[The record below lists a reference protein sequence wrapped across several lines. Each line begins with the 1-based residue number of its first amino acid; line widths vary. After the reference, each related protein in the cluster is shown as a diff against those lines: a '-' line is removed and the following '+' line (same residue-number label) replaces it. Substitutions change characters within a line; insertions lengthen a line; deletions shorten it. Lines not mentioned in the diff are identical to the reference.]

1 MFIALILSLFL
12 NQSEL
17 NLNAQDKSI
26 NYADIADIITS
37 AKNEI
42 ILHIDQFVEKIQN
55 SINAATIVREPN
67 VNAMPDT
74 SIANMSNNNL
84 FKEFRIKQ
92 PKRRNGEYAP
102 DKVKALFKQELEGK
116 YSMEHVISVLYKEFD
131 DQCVEVMHTYIEML
145 KQQSSE
151 DMPVWS
157 NISPHNRRV
166 TKVTEKRK
174 TELEIQKKRKQ
185 VEEEKNDN
193 YDNEE
198 DDRNEVDEEDN
209 DNDNQ
214 DITPS
219 TIITRSKTSLKN
231 DLSRRAVVHI

>member
-1 MFIALILSLFL
+1 M
-12 NQSEL
+12 
-17 NLNAQDKSI
+17 NAQDKSI

-166 TKVTEKRK
+166 MCSIVSDAAIVYSENLAFLNDCENSWPAYFLLPTKWPQKVSNYKR
-174 TELEIQKKRKQ
+174 
-185 VEEEKNDN
+185 
-193 YDNEE
+193 
-198 DDRNEVDEEDN
+198 
-209 DNDNQ
+209 
-214 DITPS
+214 
-219 TIITRSKTSLKN
+219 
-231 DLSRRAVVHI
+231 SR